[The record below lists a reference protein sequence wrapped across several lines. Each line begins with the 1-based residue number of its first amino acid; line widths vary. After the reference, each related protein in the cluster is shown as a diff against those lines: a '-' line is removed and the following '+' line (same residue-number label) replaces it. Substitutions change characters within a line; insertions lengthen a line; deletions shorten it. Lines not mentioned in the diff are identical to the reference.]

1 MSETVGVLTGSR
13 ASATLKT
20 KLCVVGRG
28 TADWVES
35 RVYWEDWEHERKCLG
50 VVGSGGGLV
59 VEFKACR
66 VP

>member
-1 MSETVGVLTGSR
+1 M
-13 ASATLKT
+13 
-20 KLCVVGRG
+20 
-28 TADWVES
+28 
-35 RVYWEDWEHERKCLG
+35 YWEDWEHERKCLG